1 MYKGTES
8 RLRINAQYSN
18 WFNVSAGLKQGCILS
33 PLLFNLFINDLAE
46 TLTQTGVG
54 IPIGDKKMPVLM
66 YADDLVL
73 LAQSDDELQLLLN
86 TLHKWCKTWQLE
98 VNSTKS
104 AVIHFRPQSF
114 SAAHHNYICGDESI
128 LLKSD
133 YRYLGIIINEFLNF
147 NVTVKAVALSAHRAL
162 GKLISK
168 IKINGGLPYECF
180 VKLYNCLVW
189 SVVNYGASVWGNRSY
204 PAIEAVHN
212 RACRFYLGLGQHAPT
227 AAARGDKGLIPPL
240 CKQRVEMTRQY
251 HRLINMSDNREGDR
265 VL

>member
-1 MYKGTES
+1 MLWYKLREYEVSGNMYQSLKAMYKGTES
-8 RLRINAQYSN
+8 RLQINAQYSN
-18 WFNVSAGLKQGCILS
+18 SFNVSAGLKQGCILF

-46 TLTQTGVG
+46 TLTQTGVR

-73 LAQSDDELQLLLN
+73 LAQSENELQLLHN

-114 SAAHHNYICGDESI
+114 SATHHNFICGDGSI

-147 NVTVKAVALSAHRAL
+147 NVTVKAVALSVHRAL
-162 GKLISK
+162 RKLILK
-168 IKINGGLPYECF
+168 ITSHLVRLLKTGYVKVNNG
-180 VKLYNCLVW
+180 
-189 SVVNYGASVWGNRSY
+189 R
-204 PAIEAVHN
+204 
-212 RACRFYLGLGQHAPT
+212 
-227 AAARGDKGLIPPL
+227 
-240 CKQRVEMTRQY
+240 
-251 HRLINMSDNREGDR
+251 
-265 VL
+265 